1 MTKKIKTL
9 LSLGVITIVT
19 ASNMVPANA
28 LVKID
33 SAKFIP
39 KGVSYLC
46 INGVKYKFPVNS
58 NCINKPSA
66 PGTATDKNECDFG
79 STEKP
84 VTTSDNN
91 KNNSGCTKKPVTTPD
106 NNKNSSGST
115 EKPDTTLDNNK
126 NNSGSTEKPDSNTG
140 NNEQSTGNFAAFQQ
154 EVLRLVNI
162 ERNNRGISS
171 LVLNSSLSN
180 VATIKSQDM
189 INKNYFDHNS
199 PTYGSPF
206 DMMKQFGISYKT
218 AGENIAMGQSTPK
231 EVVTAWMNSEGH
243 RKNILNS
250 SFTDMG
256 VGVAKNSNGTIYWSQ
271 MFIGK

>member
-66 PGTATDKNECDFG
+66 PGTATDKNEYNSG

-84 VTTSDNN
+84 VTT
-91 KNNSGCTKKPVTTPD
+91 PD
-106 NNKNSSGST
+106 NNQNNSGST
-115 EKPDTTLDNNK
+115 EKPATTSDNNQ
-126 NNSGSTEKPDSNTG
+126 NNSVSTEKPDSNTG
-140 NNEQSTGNFAAFQQ
+140 NNEQSAGNFAAFQQ

-180 VATIKSQDM
+180 VATMKSQDM

-250 SFTDMG
+250 SFTDIG
-256 VGVAKNSNGTIYWSQ
+256 VGVAKNSNGTIYWTQ